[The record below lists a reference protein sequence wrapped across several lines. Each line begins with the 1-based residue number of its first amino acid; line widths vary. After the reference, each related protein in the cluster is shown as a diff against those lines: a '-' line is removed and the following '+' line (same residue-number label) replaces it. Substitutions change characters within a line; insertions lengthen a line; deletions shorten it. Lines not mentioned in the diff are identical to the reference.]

1 MRRLFPAL
9 VLPLTLLLVALGA
22 PAQAARMGVNDPAG
36 DAPMRRLD
44 FTHITVRNTDRAL
57 VVDLS
62 FVRVSRGFLLI
73 EFKDRAG
80 HLALIR
86 SQHRPQQGDVNE
98 FGTLRGEL
106 QDCPGLRVTWDH
118 ELETAQVRLPSSCY
132 RGGNYGALATR
143 FFTEVGQDNDFAPNG
158 KNGARWRW
166 SRWIARG

>member
-1 MRRLFPAL
+1 MRRLVTAL
-9 VLPLTLLLVALGA
+9 VLLLTLLLVALAA
-22 PAQAARMGVNDPAG
+22 PAEAARIGVNDPAG

-44 FTHITVRNTDRAL
+44 FTHITVRNTDHAL
-57 VVDLS
+57 VVDIS
-62 FVRVSRGFLLI
+62 FVRASRGFLLI

-86 SQHRPQQGDVNE
+86 SQHRPQRGDVNE
-98 FGTLRGEL
+98 FGTLRGGF

-118 ELETAQVRLPSSCY
+118 EQDAAHVRLPSRCY
-132 RGGNYGALATR
+132 RDGNYGALATR

-158 KNGARWRW
+158 KNGARWHW